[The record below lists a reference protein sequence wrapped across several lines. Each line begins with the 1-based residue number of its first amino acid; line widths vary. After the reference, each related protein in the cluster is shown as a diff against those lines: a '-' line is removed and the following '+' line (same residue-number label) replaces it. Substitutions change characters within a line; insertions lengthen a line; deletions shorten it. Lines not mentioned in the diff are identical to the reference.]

1 MEKNSTWNSLVDDEL
16 SIAFKEEANDGEQFK
31 DNNVINKTFKFLE
44 LD

>member
-16 SIAFKEEANDGEQFK
+16 SIAFKEDGNEVESFK